1 MVILNKNSDEHLRP
15 ETLMEGSH
23 FWTEKNSFLDREGSL
38 DKWDGNSSTRAP
50 ATHLPPD
57 AQVNYTNEFER
68 QIQHFFK
75 WLETVFI
82 QSTQCHQSVEIDE
95 ERFNLYFSQKK
106 KLLHFLSV
114 SRQMVRMKSGSIKSI
129 KFHSFFL
136 SKLSHL
142 SFPHFQNFKFS
153 CLLLNNIL
161 TYFR

>member
-1 MVILNKNSDEHLRP
+1 
-15 ETLMEGSH
+15 MEGSH

-106 KLLHFLSV
+106 NF
-114 SRQMVRMKSGSIKSI
+114 
-129 KFHSFFL
+129 FTFSFRITTNGPDEKWEHQINQVPQFFF

>member
-75 WLETVFI
+75 WLEKVFI
-82 QSTQCHQSVEIDE
+82 QSTQCHQSVKIDE

-106 KLLHFLSV
+106 TFYIFFPYHDKWSGWKVGASNHSSSTVFSLNFHFYL
-114 SRQMVRMKSGSIKSI
+114 
-129 KFHSFFL
+129 FHIFRTL
-136 SKLSHL
+136 
-142 SFPHFQNFKFS
+142 NFHV
-153 CLLLNNIL
+153 CC
-161 TYFR
+161 

>member
-106 KLLHFLSV
+106 KLFYIFFPYHDKWSGWKVGASNQSSSTVFFSLNFHIYYTVNFLW
-114 SRQMVRMKSGSIKSI
+114 K
-129 KFHSFFL
+129 
-136 SKLSHL
+136 
-142 SFPHFQNFKFS
+142 
-153 CLLLNNIL
+153 
-161 TYFR
+161 

>member
-23 FWTEKNSFLDREGSL
+23 FWTEKNSFLDRERSL

-106 KLLHFLSV
+106 LFIFSFRITTNGPDEKWEHQINQV
-114 SRQMVRMKSGSIKSI
+114 PQ
-129 KFHSFFL
+129 FFL
-136 SKLSHL
+136 
-142 SFPHFQNFKFS
+142 
-153 CLLLNNIL
+153 
-161 TYFR
+161 